1 MCVYAFIEIILLT
14 YHVLGLVWLREQIL
28 HGGGPDWLER
38 DGAQPQGVE
47 PDANNGNNN
56 LPVENVV
63 EQAGDNQNNNDNQP
77 QNIAEGQVNGEGDEN
92 AGDDNNWIP
101 MEWDRPDELTWER
114 LLGLDGSIAFLEHV
128 FWVVSLNTLFILVFA
143 FCPYHMGLTA
153 LSFLGKFS
161 LTFMKYTCYEE

>member
-1 MCVYAFIEIILLT
+1 MQL
-14 YHVLGLVWLREQIL
+14 LGLVWLREQIL

-38 DGAQPQGVE
+38 DGAQAGGQAAE
-47 PDANNGNNN
+47 PDANNANNN
-56 LPVENVV
+56 LPVDNVV
-63 EQAGDNQNNNDNQP
+63 EQAGDNNDANQP
-77 QNIAEGQVNGEGDEN
+77 QNVGGNVAEEQANAEADEN
-92 AGDDNNWIP
+92 AGEDNNWIP

-153 LSFLGKFS
+153 LSALGVKFFLQSF
-161 LTFMKYTCYEE
+161 FF